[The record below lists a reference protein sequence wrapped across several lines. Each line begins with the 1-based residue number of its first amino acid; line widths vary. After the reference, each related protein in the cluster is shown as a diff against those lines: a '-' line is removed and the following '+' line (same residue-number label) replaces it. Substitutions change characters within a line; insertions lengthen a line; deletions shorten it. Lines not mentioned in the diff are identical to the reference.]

1 MRTPPRAATSG
12 FVALVATLA
21 IQVYTSL
28 TATAPAVLAPVL
40 ASDFGIAP
48 SWIGVFIGLL
58 YVGAMVA
65 SLAGSE
71 LVGRFGGIRVS
82 QLCVALCAVGMV
94 TLTVLPSGA
103 FALFVVTA
111 LVMGLGYGPITVA
124 SSEVLARTTPPARM
138 ALTFSIKQTGV
149 PAGAAIAG
157 AVMPGLA
164 IAFGWRGAFVA
175 IAALGVVVAASAEP
189 VRRTLDLRQHGR
201 GPFTLRTVGAPL
213 LLVMR
218 EPGLRAL
225 ALTGLCYSAVQVSI
239 TTFLVVY
246 LTEALGWSLVAAGF
260 ALAVVTIAAVP
271 GRIVW
276 GLVADRTRR
285 ALPVLAMLGMLSA
298 LCGLAFAFAQ
308 PSWPAFAILPLAAL
322 YGFTAIGWN
331 GVQISEV
338 ARRAPAGAAA
348 YATGGASFVTFS
360 GVMVGP
366 MVFGGLAALFGSYRS
381 SFVLCAATSALAA
394 ALLVRHLRTPHGQP
408 PSGGN

>member
-1 MRTPPRAATSG
+1 MRRPSRAAASG

-21 IQVYTSL
+21 IQIYTSL

-40 ASDFGIAP
+40 AGDFGIAP
-48 SWIGVFIGLL
+48 NWIGVFIGLL

-65 SLAGSE
+65 SLASSE

-82 QLCVALCAVGMV
+82 QVCVALCATGML
-94 TLTVLPSGA
+94 TLSVLPNGA

-157 AVMPGLA
+157 AAVPGLA
-164 IAFGWRGAFVA
+164 LAFGWRGAFIA

-189 VRRTLDLRQHGR
+189 VRRTLDLRQPGR
-201 GPFTLRTVGAPL
+201 GRFTLRMVSAPL
-213 LLVMR
+213 LLVLR
-218 EPGLRAL
+218 EPGLRVLAL
-225 ALTGLCYSAVQVSI
+225 AGFCYSAVQVSI

-276 GLVADRTRR
+276 GFVADRTRR
-285 ALPVLAMLGMLSA
+285 ALPVLATLGVLAA

-308 PSWPAFAILPLAAL
+308 PSWPALAILPLAAI

-360 GVMVGP
+360 GVMIGP
-366 MVFGGLAALFGSYRS
+366 MAFGGLAAFFGTYRA
-381 SFVLCAATSALAA
+381 SFVFCAVTSALAA
-394 ALLVRHLRTPHGQP
+394 LLLVQHLRRWGETH
-408 PSGGN
+408 PSDGN